1 MKYTKTYTSS
11 MHTHVRYH
19 VYEPKVVLRIKGI
32 VQIHHGI
39 GEHADRYDHFASFL
53 LNQGFV
59 VVVSDFAGHGT
70 SLIDFEQGF
79 FGTENGPQNLVKDMH
94 RLQNIIRR
102 TYPDVPYFM
111 LGVDLGSVLIRKYA
125 TEYGDFIEGMIL
137 LGTPPVVEHSYLKK
151 GYLKLLRA
159 WRGPLYKATHY
170 FKSYHESKNRK
181 VHQSSSDVDWLT
193 SDEDE
198 IKKFLSDPMTHFSY
212 TVQGYRDIVSVM
224 QEVNSDESIAKIP
237 DYLSVYIGY
246 GELDPMCRKMK
257 VLLEKYKKIQLRD
270 VTVDVFEG
278 MRHAILFEKSKK
290 EVYLHILNWLNER
303 TYL

>member
-1 MKYTKTYTSS
+1 MK
-11 MHTHVRYH
+11 M
-19 VYEPKVVLRIKGI
+19 
-32 VQIHHGI
+32 
-39 GEHADRYDHFASFL
+39 
-53 LNQGFV
+53 
-59 VVVSDFAGHGT
+59 
-70 SLIDFEQGF
+70 
-79 FGTENGPQNLVKDMH
+79 
-94 RLQNIIRR
+94 
-102 TYPDVPYFM
+102 
-111 LGVDLGSVLIRKYA
+111 
-125 TEYGDFIEGMIL
+125 
-137 LGTPPVVEHSYLKK
+137 
-151 GYLKLLRA
+151 
-159 WRGPLYKATHY
+159 
-170 FKSYHESKNRK
+170 KSRN
-181 VHQSSSDVDWLT
+181 
-193 SDEDE
+193 
-198 IKKFLSDPMTHFSY
+198 FLSDPMTHFSY